1 VDVGLAR
8 TGSVGND
15 GSGEIFIAFST
26 ANRIP
31 RETPR
36 LGHPVVV
43 LAEGQFWTQ
52 GSPID
57 RLFEA
62 VAEATEEAA
71 LNAMFTATTT
81 RGRDGHVLHALPIDR
96 TLDLLKSWRVL

>member
-1 VDVGLAR
+1 
-8 TGSVGND
+8 
-15 GSGEIFIAFST
+15 
-26 ANRIP
+26 
-31 RETPR
+31 
-36 LGHPVVV
+36 VVV